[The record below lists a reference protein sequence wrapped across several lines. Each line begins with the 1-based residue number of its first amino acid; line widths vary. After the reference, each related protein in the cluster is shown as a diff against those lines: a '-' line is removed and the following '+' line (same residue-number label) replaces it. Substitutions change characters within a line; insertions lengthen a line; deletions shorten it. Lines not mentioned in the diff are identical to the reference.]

1 MGRWLPG
8 TPLFLWPIK
17 VVSWAGIRQK
27 NVPKDTVCALC
38 FKFEFFSSLQ
48 KISDIFFGEH
58 SSYLFCLFSP
68 FFCIIDISSAA
79 RIFSHHD
86 NTIKLFVAE
95 KCVRYKNIWGGR
107 KKYRG
112 NDANLSFK
120 LLLSAS
126 LFDLLSAPARSDVEL
141 KFHFLD
147 FSFLFFS
154 FLSCSTAAI
163 GSEGPSRCSI
173 PWVNTA
179 SENFPCVDS
188 KAPFAC
194 NRVTLL

>member
-1 MGRWLPG
+1 M
-8 TPLFLWPIK
+8 
-17 VVSWAGIRQK
+17 
-27 NVPKDTVCALC
+27 C
-38 FKFEFFSSLQ
+38 SLQ
-48 KISDIFFGEH
+48 KYLGGGE
-58 SSYLFCLFSP
+58 
-68 FFCIIDISSAA
+68 
-79 RIFSHHD
+79 
-86 NTIKLFVAE
+86 
-95 KCVRYKNIWGGR
+95 
-107 KKYRG
+107 KYRG

-173 PWVNTA
+173 P
-179 SENFPCVDS
+179 
-188 KAPFAC
+188 
-194 NRVTLL
+194 

>member
-1 MGRWLPG
+1 MCQKTQFALFVSSSNSFPPYRKYQTFFLGNIHLIYSVFF
-8 TPLFLWPIK
+8 PL
-17 VVSWAGIRQK
+17 
-27 NVPKDTVCALC
+27 
-38 FKFEFFSSLQ
+38 
-48 KISDIFFGEH
+48 
-58 SSYLFCLFSP
+58 

-79 RIFSHHD
+79 RIFSQHD

-112 NDANLSFK
+112 NDANLGFK

-173 PWVNTA
+173 P
-179 SENFPCVDS
+179 
-188 KAPFAC
+188 
-194 NRVTLL
+194 